1 MNKVIFLDK
10 NENPYKP
17 SKNIIKELEKFDVD
31 SLRFF
36 PEYSPE
42 ELDEEMSKYLNIDT
56 DNIISVNGMY
66 EAFACIINSFD
77 KNKIY
82 LEEPYRDLYTKILAY
97 YKMHYDVIEA
107 REDYN
112 INLKKNIR
120 SKNSIIIT
128 SNPNAE
134 TGMFIN
140 IKEIEEFLKH
150 YEGIFVIDESYIN
163 FAGESSIRLINDYK
177 NLIIIR
183 SIAHSH
189 SISGLNINFII
200 SNSENIEN
208 ISKLR
213 QKYGINK
220 ISETIAIAAIKDEGT
235 AYKNTFDIILE
246 RNRLDTILS
255 KEGFIVVPSRANF
268 LLIKH
273 VNINANVLY
282 EELIKRNIIV
292 KKYDSESIL
301 SNFLRV
307 TISTHKI
314 NNIFVNALKEIIN
327 NSI

>member
-120 SKNSIIIT
+120 SKNSVIIT

-140 IKEIEEFLKH
+140 IKEIEEFLKN

-273 VNINANVLY
+273 VNISANVLY

>member
-307 TISTHKI
+307 TISTHKV

>member
-77 KNKIY
+77 KYKIY
-82 LEEPYRDLYTKILAY
+82 LEEPYRDLYTKILEY
-97 YKMHYDVIEA
+97 YKMHYDIIEA

>member
-77 KNKIY
+77 KYKIY
-82 LEEPYRDLYTKILAY
+82 LEEPYRDLYTKILEY

>member
-1 MNKVIFLDK
+1 MNKKIFLDK

-17 SKNIIKELEKFDVD
+17 SKNIIKELEQFDID

-36 PEYSPE
+36 PEYSPQQ
-42 ELDEEMSKYLNIDT
+42 LDEEMSKYLNIDT

-77 KNKIY
+77 KYKIY
-82 LEEPYRDLYTKILAY
+82 LEEPYRDLYTKILEY

-220 ISETIAIAAIKDEGT
+220 ISDTIAIAAIKDEGT

>member
-77 KNKIY
+77 KYKIY
-82 LEEPYRDLYTKILAY
+82 LEEPYRDLYTKILEY

-307 TISTHKI
+307 TISAHKI

>member
-42 ELDEEMSKYLNIDT
+42 ELDEEISKNFNIDT

-77 KNKIY
+77 KYKIY
-82 LEEPYRDLYTKILAY
+82 LEEPYRDLYTKILEY

-112 INLKKNIR
+112 INLKKNIK

-200 SNSENIEN
+200 SNSQNIEN

-220 ISETIAIAAIKDEGT
+220 ISETIAIAAIKDEST

-268 LLIKH
+268 ILIKH
-273 VNINANVLY
+273 VNINANIIY

-301 SNFLRV
+301 ANFLRV

-314 NNIFVNALKEIIN
+314 NNIFVNTLKEIIN
-327 NSI
+327 SKI

>member
-77 KNKIY
+77 KYKIY
-82 LEEPYRDLYTKILAY
+82 LEEPYRDLYTKILEY

-307 TISTHKI
+307 TISTHKV
-314 NNIFVNALKEIIN
+314 NNIFINALKEIIN

>member
-1 MNKVIFLDK
+1 MNKEFFLDK

-17 SKNIIKELEKFDVD
+17 SKNIIKELEKFDID

-36 PEYSPE
+36 PEYSPQQ
-42 ELDEEMSKYLNIDT
+42 LDEEMSKYLIVENN
-56 DNIISVNGMY
+56 NIISVNGMY
-66 EAFACIINSFD
+66 EAFACIINSYD
-77 KNKIY
+77 KYKIFIQ
-82 LEEPYRDLYTKILAY
+82 EPYRDLYTRIFLY

-112 INLKKNIR
+112 ICLKKHIR
-120 SKNSIIIT
+120 NKNSIIIA

-150 YEGIFVIDESYIN
+150 YEGIYVIDESYIN
-163 FAGESSIRLINDYK
+163 FAGESAIKLINEYK

-189 SISGLNINFII
+189 SLSGLNINFII

-208 ISKLR
+208 MSKLR

-220 ISETIAIAAIKDEGT
+220 ISETITLAALRDEKT
-235 AYKNTFDIILE
+235 SYNNIFDIVLE
-246 RNRLDTILS
+246 RERLDTLLS

-273 VNINANVLY
+273 VNKTSDYIY
-282 EELIKRNIIV
+282 EELIKRNIFV
-292 KKYDSESIL
+292 KKYDKENIL
-301 SNFLRV
+301 ANFLRV
-307 TISTHKI
+307 TVSTHKI
-314 NNIFVNALKEIIN
+314 NNMFLNELKDIIYT
-327 NSI
+327 

>member
-1 MNKVIFLDK
+1 MDRKIFLDK

-17 SKNIIKELEKFDVD
+17 SKNIIKELEKFDIS

-42 ELDEEMSKYLNIDT
+42 KLDYEMAKYLNIET
-56 DNIISVNGMY
+56 NSIISVNGMY

-77 KNKIY
+77 KYKIY
-82 LEEPYRDLYTKILAY
+82 LEEPYRDLYIKILEY
-97 YKMHYDVIEA
+97 YKMHFDIIEA
-107 REDYN
+107 KDDYN

-120 SKNSIIIT
+120 SRNSIIIA

-150 YEGIFVIDESYIN
+150 YEGIYVIDESYIS
-163 FAGESSIRLINDYK
+163 FAGESAIRLINEHK

-189 SISGLNINFII
+189 SISGVNVNFII
-200 SNSENIEN
+200 SNPSNTDS

-213 QKYGINK
+213 QKYAVNK
-220 ISETIAIAAIKDEGT
+220 ISETIAVAALQDEKT
-235 AYKNTFDIILE
+235 SYKNIFDIVLE
-246 RNRLDTILS
+246 RNRLDTLLS

-273 VNINANVLY
+273 IYKSADYIYN
-282 EELIKRNIIV
+282 ELLKRNIFV
-292 KKYDSESIL
+292 KNYDKENIL
-301 SNFLRV
+301 SDFLRV
-307 TISTHKI
+307 TISTYKI
-314 NNIFVNALKEIIN
+314 NNIFLSQLKDIVNN
-327 NSI
+327 

>member
-120 SKNSIIIT
+120 SKNSVIIT

-140 IKEIEEFLKH
+140 IKEIEEFLKN

>member
-1 MNKVIFLDK
+1 MSKKIFLDK

-17 SKNIIKELEKFDVD
+17 SKNIIKELENFDIN

-42 ELDEEMSKYLNIDT
+42 MLDSEMSEYFDIKTN
-56 DNIISVNGMY
+56 NIISVNGMY
-66 EAFACIINSFD
+66 EAFACIINSYD
-77 KNKIY
+77 KYKIF
-82 LEEPYRDLYTKILAY
+82 LQEPYRDLYVKIIAY
-97 YKMHYDVIEA
+97 YKMHYDIIEA
-107 REDYN
+107 KEDYN
-112 INLKKNIR
+112 INLKKNVR
-120 SKNSIIIT
+120 SKNSIIIS

-140 IKEIEEFLKH
+140 IREIEEFLKH
-150 YEGIFVIDESYIN
+150 YEGIYVIDESYIG
-163 FAGESSIRLINDYK
+163 FAGESAIKLINDYD

-200 SNSENIEN
+200 SNSQNIEN

-220 ISETIAIAAIKDEGT
+220 ISETIAIAAVKDEKT
-235 AYKNTFDIILE
+235 SYNNIFNIVLE
-246 RNRLDTILS
+246 RNRLDTLLS

-273 VNINANVLY
+273 VNKSTDYIY
-282 EELIKRNIIV
+282 GELLKRNIFV
-292 KKYDSESIL
+292 KKYDKESML
-301 SNFLRV
+301 ADFLRV
-307 TISTHKI
+307 TISSHRI
-314 NNIFVNALKEIIN
+314 NNNFMHELKDIVND
-327 NSI
+327 